1 MKSNTAFSQFIV
13 LYCTARYGG
22 SLFDSFV
29 IGDIMVHN
37 KFTGIHIMDFHPL
50 AGLASISLQLETS
63 FKKFSS
69 KVKREKEK
77 GKERTERKREKRKRK
92 RKTASERHRRKSR
105 KLLHSLAAKYQCS
118 HFFLN

>member
-13 LYCTARYGG
+13 LYCTARYDG
-22 SLFDSFV
+22 SFFDSFV
-29 IGDIMVHN
+29 IGDIIVHN

-69 KVKREKEK
+69 KGRKKGKGRNKRTEKENREKEK
-77 GKERTERKREKRKRK
+77 GKLHQIDTEKRAESCF
-92 RKTASERHRRKSR
+92 TV
-105 KLLHSLAAKYQCS
+105 LLLNISAVI
-118 HFFLN
+118 FFLN

>member
-69 KVKREKEK
+69 KEKREKGK

-92 RKTASERHRRKSR
+92 GKTASERHRRKS
-105 KLLHSLAAKYQCS
+105 
-118 HFFLN
+118 

>member
-69 KVKREKEK
+69 KGKREKEK

-92 RKTASERHRRKSR
+92 GKTASERHRRKS
-105 KLLHSLAAKYQCS
+105 
-118 HFFLN
+118 

>member
-69 KVKREKEK
+69 KEKKRKGKRKGKNRKEKREKEK
-77 GKERTERKREKRKRK
+77 EKKNCI
-92 RKTASERHRRKSR
+92 RKTQKKKLKAASQS
-105 KLLHSLAAKYQCS
+105 CC
-118 HFFLN
+118 

>member
-13 LYCTARYGG
+13 LYCTARYDG

-69 KVKREKEK
+69 KGKKKKRKRKKLKEQKRE
-77 GKERTERKREKRKRK
+77 REKRK
-92 RKTASERHRRKSR
+92 RKTASDRHRRKS
-105 KLLHSLAAKYQCS
+105 
-118 HFFLN
+118 

>member
-13 LYCTARYGG
+13 LYCTARYGA

-69 KVKREKEK
+69 KGRKKKEKKEKRKGKNRKEKGEKEK
-77 GKERTERKREKRKRK
+77 EKKKLHQKDTEEKVESCF
-92 RKTASERHRRKSR
+92 TV
-105 KLLHSLAAKYQCS
+105 LL
-118 HFFLN
+118 LNISAVI

>member
-13 LYCTARYGG
+13 LYCTARYGA

-69 KVKREKEK
+69 KGKKKREKGKKERKEQKGKGRKGK
-77 GKERTERKREKRKRK
+77 GKE
-92 RKTASERHRRKSR
+92 KTASERHRRKS
-105 KLLHSLAAKYQCS
+105 
-118 HFFLN
+118 

>member
-69 KVKREKEK
+69 KRKKEKKGKRKGKNRKEKREKEK
-77 GKERTERKREKRKRK
+77 EKK
-92 RKTASERHRRKSR
+92 KTASERHRRKS
-105 KLLHSLAAKYQCS
+105 
-118 HFFLN
+118 

>member
-13 LYCTARYGG
+13 LYCTARYGA

-69 KVKREKEK
+69 KGKKRGKGKKERKEQKGKGGK
-77 GKERTERKREKRKRK
+77 GKE
-92 RKTASERHRRKSR
+92 KTASERHRRKS
-105 KLLHSLAAKYQCS
+105 
-118 HFFLN
+118 

>member
-13 LYCTARYGG
+13 LYCTARYGA

-69 KVKREKEK
+69 KGKQKREKGKKERKEQKGKGRKGK
-77 GKERTERKREKRKRK
+77 GKE
-92 RKTASERHRRKSR
+92 KTASERHRRKS
-105 KLLHSLAAKYQCS
+105 
-118 HFFLN
+118 

>member
-1 MKSNTAFSQFIV
+1 MKSNTAFSQFNV
-13 LYCTARYGG
+13 LYCTARYDG

-69 KVKREKEK
+69 KGKREKGKRK
-77 GKERTERKREKRKRK
+77 GKNRKEKREKRKRK
-92 RKTASERHRRKSR
+92 NCIGKTQKKKLKAASQS
-105 KLLHSLAAKYQCS
+105 CC
-118 HFFLN
+118 

>member
-69 KVKREKEK
+69 KGKREKEK

-92 RKTASERHRRKSR
+92 NCIRKTQKKKLKAASQS
-105 KLLHSLAAKYQCS
+105 CC
-118 HFFLN
+118 

>member
-69 KVKREKEK
+69 KGKKRKGKKERKEQK
-77 GKERTERKREKRKRK
+77 GKERKGKGKEKLHQK
-92 RKTASERHRRKSR
+92 RHRRKS
-105 KLLHSLAAKYQCS
+105 
-118 HFFLN
+118 

>member
-29 IGDIMVHN
+29 TGDIMVHN

-69 KVKREKEK
+69 KGKKRKGKKERKEQK
-77 GKERTERKREKRKRK
+77 GKERKGKGKE
-92 RKTASERHRRKSR
+92 KTASERHRRKS
-105 KLLHSLAAKYQCS
+105 
-118 HFFLN
+118 